1 MSTHFMKLFF
11 LLLWLPAICQ
21 AQYSCDSY
29 TQHAAVGFSY
39 VLPRSVSAEVAYFTK
54 IGMTAGIGV
63 AYTVATKKTEKDN
76 EAITNVP
83 ANMLD
88 IFAYAGY
95 RVFQVDYKLSAF
107 LNAGCIMG
115 DVNSLRPF
123 VSTKILF
130 PSGQKA
136 FSFEPFYIFNRGFSG
151 RATIYLSL

>member
-1 MSTHFMKLFF
+1 MKLFF
-11 LLLWLPAICQ
+11 LLLLLPAICQ

-29 TQHAAVGFSY
+29 THHAAVGFSY

-54 IGMTAGIGV
+54 IGLTAGLGA

-76 EAITNVP
+76 EATTIVQS
-83 ANMLD
+83 NMLD

-95 RVFQVDYKLSAF
+95 RVFQVDYKVSAF
-107 LNAGCIMG
+107 VNAGCTMG
-115 DVNSLRPF
+115 DVNSLQPF

-151 RATIYLSL
+151 RAIIYLSL

>member
-1 MSTHFMKLFF
+1 MKLFF
-11 LLLWLPAICQ
+11 LLLLLPVLCH

-54 IGMTAGIGV
+54 IGLTAGIGA
-63 AYTVATKKTEKDN
+63 AYSVTAKKTEKDN
-76 EAITNVP
+76 EAQTNVQS
-83 ANMLD
+83 NMFD

-95 RVFQVDYKLSAF
+95 RVLQVDYKVSAF
-107 LNAGCIMG
+107 VNAGCTMG
-115 DVNSLRPF
+115 DVNSLQPF

-151 RATIYLSL
+151 RATLYLSL